1 MMSDPTVLYSPTAF
15 SRAPMQGSE
24 GTWVRTA
31 TDWIT
36 ASLDAAAEYDRS
48 GLFIVR

>member
-15 SRAPMQGSE
+15 TQQPLQGAE
-24 GTWVRTA
+24 GSWVRAVTDALAAVLESAA
-31 TDWIT
+31 T
-36 ASLDAAAEYDRS
+36 YDRS